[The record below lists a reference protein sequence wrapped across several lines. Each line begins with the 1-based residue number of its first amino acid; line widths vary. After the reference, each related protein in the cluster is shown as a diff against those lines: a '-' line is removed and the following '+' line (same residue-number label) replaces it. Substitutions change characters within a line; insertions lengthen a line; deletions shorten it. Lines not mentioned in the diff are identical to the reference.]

1 MRRFD
6 INETIRTTAA
16 TFEGTCSERNI
27 RLELL
32 LAGKELLSVQ
42 IWNRS
47 SRYYTIYWTM
57 R

>member
-27 RLELL
+27 RLELSL
-32 LAGKELLSVQ
+32 REKSFLSVQ

>member
-16 TFEGTCSERNI
+16 TFEGICTERNI
-27 RLELL
+27 RLELF

-47 SRYYTIYWTM
+47 NRYCTIYWTM
-57 R
+57 Q